1 MAGYSCMSLRH
12 RIIPVLLL
20 KDGGL
25 YKTTKFGKPSYVG
38 DPINAVKIFNDKE
51 VDELI
56 VIDIEATRSGRPPDF
71 SMAEWLAEECFMP
84 LCWGGGIRNA
94 DDAAQLF
101 KLGIEKV
108 SLQSA
113 ALADMEL
120 VTTLAQRHG
129 SQAVVLSVDVEKDW
143 WGRYS
148 LRTAT
153 GKSKRDWKDVIREAA
168 AAGAG
173 EILLTAVDREGGR
186 KGMDIALIAEA
197 VTLVNIPLI
206 ANGGAG
212 SLADMKAATDAGA
225 SAVAAGAWF
234 VWQGPHNAVLITYPR
249 PEEIRAI
256 WGN

>member
-1 MAGYSCMSLRH
+1 MTIRH

-56 VIDIEATRSGRPPDF
+56 VIDIEASKSGRPPDF
-71 SMAEWLAEECFMP
+71 AMAEWLAEECFMP

-94 DDAAQLF
+94 DDAGQLF

-108 SLQSA
+108 ALQSA
-113 ALADMEL
+113 ALADMGL
-120 VTTLAQRHG
+120 VTQLAGRHG
-129 SQAVVLSVDVEKDW
+129 TQAVVVSVDVEQNW
-143 WGRYS
+143 LGRQR

-153 GKSKRDWKDVIREAA
+153 GKDKRDWQDVVRAAA

-173 EILLTAVDREGGR
+173 EILLTSVEREGSR
-186 KGMDIALIAEA
+186 AGMDTALIGEA
-197 VTLVNIPLI
+197 AALVDVPLI
-206 ANGGAG
+206 AHGGAG
-212 SLADMKAATDAGA
+212 SLSDIKAAIDAGA
-225 SAVAAGAWF
+225 SAVAAGAWC
-234 VWQGPHNAVLITYPR
+234 VWQGPHKAVLITYPR

-256 WGN
+256 WGH

>member
-1 MAGYSCMSLRH
+1 MSLRH

-56 VIDIEATRSGRPPDF
+56 VIDIEATRVGRPPDF
-71 SMAEWLAEECFMP
+71 AMAEWLAEECFMP

-94 DDAAQLF
+94 DDAGQLF

-113 ALADMEL
+113 ALANMDL
-120 VTTLAQRHG
+120 VTQLAGRHG
-129 SQAVVLSVDVEKDW
+129 TQAVVVSVDVEKDW
-143 WGRYS
+143 LGRQR
-148 LRTAT
+148 LRTAQ
-153 GKSKRDWKDVIREAA
+153 GKDKRPWQDVVRAAA

-173 EILLTAVDREGGR
+173 EILLTAVEREGSR
-186 KGMDIALIAEA
+186 AGMDTVLISEAAAL
-197 VTLVNIPLI
+197 VDVPLI
-206 ANGGAG
+206 AHGGAG
-212 SLADMKAATDAGA
+212 SLADIKSAIDAGA

-234 VWQGPHNAVLITYPR
+234 VWQGPHQAVLITYPR
-249 PEEIRAI
+249 PEEIRAV
-256 WGN
+256 WGQ

>member
-1 MAGYSCMSLRH
+1 MIRH

-56 VIDIEATRSGRPPDF
+56 VIDIEATKSGRPPDF
-71 SMAEWLAEECFMP
+71 AMAEWLAEECFMP
-84 LCWGGGIRNA
+84 LCWGGGIRTA
-94 DDAAQLF
+94 DDAGQLF

-113 ALADMEL
+113 ALADMGL
-120 VTTLAQRHG
+120 VTQLAGRHG
-129 SQAVVLSVDVEKDW
+129 TQAVVVSVDVEKDW
-143 WGRYS
+143 LGRQR
-148 LRTAT
+148 LRTAN
-153 GKSKRDWKDVIREAA
+153 GKDKRGWQDVVRAAA

-173 EILLTAVDREGGR
+173 EILLTSVEREGSR
-186 KGMDIALIAEA
+186 AGMDVALIGEA
-197 VTLVNIPLI
+197 AALVDVPLI
-206 ANGGAG
+206 AHGGAG
-212 SLADMKAATDAGA
+212 SLTDIKAAIDAGA

-234 VWQGPHNAVLITYPR
+234 VWQGPHKAVLITYPR
-249 PEEIRAI
+249 PEEIRAV
-256 WGN
+256 WGR

>member
-1 MAGYSCMSLRH
+1 MSLRH

-56 VIDIEATRSGRPPDF
+56 VIDIEASKSARPPDF
-71 SMAEWLAEECFMP
+71 AMAEWLAEECFMP

-101 KLGIEKV
+101 RLGIEKV

-113 ALADMEL
+113 ALADMSL
-120 VTTLAQRHG
+120 ITQLATRHG
-129 SQAVVLSVDVEKDW
+129 TQAVVVSIDVEKDW
-143 WGRYS
+143 LGKYR
-148 LRTAT
+148 LRTAN
-153 GKSKRDWKDVIREAA
+153 GKDKRSWQDLARQAA
-168 AAGAG
+168 KAGAG
-173 EILLTAVDREGGR
+173 EILLTAVDKEGTR
-186 KGMDIALIAEA
+186 SGMDLVLIGEA
-197 VTLVNIPLI
+197 AAMLDIPLI
-206 ANGGAG
+206 AHGGAG
-212 SLADMKAATDAGA
+212 SLADIKAAIDAGA

-234 VWQGPHNAVLITYPR
+234 VWQGPHKAVLITYPR

-256 WGN
+256 WGH

>member
-1 MAGYSCMSLRH
+1 MIRH

-56 VIDIEATRSGRPPDF
+56 VIDIEATKSGRAPDF
-71 SMAEWLAEECFMP
+71 AMAEWLAEECFMP

-94 DDAAQLF
+94 DDAGQLF

-113 ALADMEL
+113 ALADMGL
-120 VTTLAQRHG
+120 VTQLAGRHG
-129 SQAVVLSVDVEKDW
+129 TQAVVISVDVEKDW
-143 WGRYS
+143 LGRPR
-148 LRTAT
+148 LRTAQ
-153 GKSKRDWKDVIREAA
+153 GKDKRSWQDVVRAA
-168 AAGAG
+168 AEAGAG
-173 EILLTAVDREGGR
+173 EILLTSVEREGSRAGL
-186 KGMDIALIAEA
+186 DTALIGEA
-197 VTLVNIPLI
+197 AALVDVPLI
-206 ANGGAG
+206 AHGGAG
-212 SLADMKAATDAGA
+212 SLADIKAAIDAGA

-234 VWQGPHNAVLITYPR
+234 VWQGPHKAVLITYPR
-249 PEEIRAI
+249 PEEIRAV
-256 WGN
+256 WGQ